1 MAIVEMKKMHLLALK
16 KDGAKILRGLQR
28 LACVQ
33 VIESDEE
40 DMRAFLEA
48 PSTRLEEIQ
57 KTIVRLDW
65 AIRKIT
71 VFDPEKKAM
80 FALKPVLDEAEAEKA
95 RENQADTLAVVERL
109 EEIEREMGQLR
120 SREA

>member
-65 AIRKIT
+65 AIRKIA
-71 VFDPEKKAM
+71 VFDPEKKVDVKVFDCIQTYFTVPLTDHYPNLIDAAM
-80 FALKPVLDEAEAEKA
+80 
-95 RENQADTLAVVERL
+95 
-109 EEIEREMGQLR
+109 
-120 SREA
+120 

>member
-48 PSTRLEEIQ
+48 ASTRLEEIQ

-65 AIRKIT
+65 AIRKIA

-80 FALKPVLDEAEAEKA
+80 FALKPVLVGGSGKSAGKSGGYA
-95 RENQADTLAVVERL
+95 RGGGTPGGN
-109 EEIEREMGQLR
+109 
-120 SREA
+120 